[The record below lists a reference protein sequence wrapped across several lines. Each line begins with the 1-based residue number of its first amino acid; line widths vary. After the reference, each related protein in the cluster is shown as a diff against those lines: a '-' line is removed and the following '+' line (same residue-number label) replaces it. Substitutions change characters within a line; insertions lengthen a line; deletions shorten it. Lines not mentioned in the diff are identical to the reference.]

1 MYSIFVMFDLADTN
15 MESSFKKKQNRKADL
30 YELKVITCVFPAPSS
45 GGFMHTDS
53 ENKRAGD

>member
-1 MYSIFVMFDLADTN
+1 MFDLADTN